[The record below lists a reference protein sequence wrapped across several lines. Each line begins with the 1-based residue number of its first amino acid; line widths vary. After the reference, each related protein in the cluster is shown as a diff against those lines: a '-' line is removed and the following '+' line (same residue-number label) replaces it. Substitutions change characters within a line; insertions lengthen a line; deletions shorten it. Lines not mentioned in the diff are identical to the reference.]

1 MHLALC
7 SYGARPGKGNISVPG
22 ITVQLG
28 SGAVVGSKAV
38 LQRVVG
44 GAGQTHRI
52 PERLFQEHIQA
63 FAGDFLDHERQQ
75 HIIHVR
81 INSLGTRF
89 VHQRRFE
96 NGMQRFGA
104 GLGTSIRSGIQ
115 HIHGTRHDGLTALI
129 VGIVVI
135 LRVCGEACLMAQ
147 DIAQGQFCL
156 PLLVDLQAR
165 VLVAVVGNIDGVLH
179 KGAAQQV
186 YQTAVQIGL
195 ALRDKV
201 LQCVVCGVHLGVGG
215 QIVQGIVSHSRA
227 VGLGGA
233 VRVIG
238 VDLAPGV
245 LVHQLAVFHNGH
257 LCAGEAI
264 VHVCLNDLLQQFQ
277 CIAVDAHVLQAALL
291 HGGVAHPHGHLFAAG
306 TDAAHLNGVAAV
318 DGLAGNV
325 HVPHAA
331 CRHGSGVDLAVIDEQ
346 VKAGHA
352 RLGLHAQRSLPC
364 VAHKGVH
371 VVHGQRIVDV
381 ALPVG
386 EHRLAL
392 PAAAHAAA
400 AGHLD
405 RGRLFRDEVQGVG
418 ILRCGGCGLG
428 SRGCP
433 GGAHVERHH
442 AQTGNAALQERFTG
456 KFG

>member
-1 MHLALC
+1 M
-7 SYGARPGKGNISVPG
+7 V
-22 ITVQLG
+22 LG
-28 SGAVVGSKAV
+28 
-38 LQRVVG
+38 
-44 GAGQTHRI
+44 
-52 PERLFQEHIQA
+52 
-63 FAGDFLDHERQQ
+63 
-75 HIIHVR
+75 
-81 INSLGTRF
+81 
-89 VHQRRFE
+89 
-96 NGMQRFGA
+96 
-104 GLGTSIRSGIQ
+104 
-115 HIHGTRHDGLTALI
+115 
-129 VGIVVI
+129 
-135 LRVCGEACLMAQ
+135 VCREACLMAQ
-147 DIAQGQFCL
+147 DIAQGQFCF

-165 VLVAVVGNIDGVLH
+165 VLVAVVGNVDGVLH

-215 QIVQGIVSHSRA
+215 QIVQGIVGHSRA

-257 LCAGEAI
+257 LCAREAI

-318 DGLAGNV
+318 DGLAGDV

-371 VVHGQRIVDV
+371 VVHGQRIVGV

-428 SRGCP
+428 SRGCT

>member
-1 MHLALC
+1 M
-7 SYGARPGKGNISVPG
+7 V
-22 ITVQLG
+22 LG
-28 SGAVVGSKAV
+28 
-38 LQRVVG
+38 
-44 GAGQTHRI
+44 
-52 PERLFQEHIQA
+52 
-63 FAGDFLDHERQQ
+63 
-75 HIIHVR
+75 
-81 INSLGTRF
+81 
-89 VHQRRFE
+89 
-96 NGMQRFGA
+96 
-104 GLGTSIRSGIQ
+104 
-115 HIHGTRHDGLTALI
+115 
-129 VGIVVI
+129 
-135 LRVCGEACLMAQ
+135 VCREACLMAQ
-147 DIAQGQFCL
+147 DIAQGQFCF

-165 VLVAVVGNIDGVLH
+165 VLVAVVGNVDGVLH

-195 ALRDKV
+195 ALRDEV
-201 LQCVVCGVHLGVGG
+201 LQRIVCGVHLGIGGKIIQSIVGYG
-215 QIVQGIVSHSRA
+215 RA

-233 VRVIG
+233 VRVVG
-238 VDLAPGV
+238 VHPAPCI
-245 LVHQLAVFHNGH
+245 LVHQLAVLHNGH
-257 LCAGEAI
+257 LCAGEAV
-264 VHVCLNDLLQQFQ
+264 VHVCLNDLLQQLQ

-291 HGGVAHPHGHLFAAG
+291 HGGVAHPHSHLFAAG

-318 DGLAGNV
+318 DGLAGNI

-331 CRHGSGVDLAVIDEQ
+331 CRHGSGVDLTVVDEQ
-346 VKAGHA
+346 VKAGHPC
-352 RLGLHAQRSLPC
+352 LGLHAQRSLPC

-371 VVHGQRIVDV
+371 VVHGQRIVQT
-381 ALPVG
+381 LPVG

-405 RGRLFRDEVQGVG
+405 RGRLFRDKVQGVG